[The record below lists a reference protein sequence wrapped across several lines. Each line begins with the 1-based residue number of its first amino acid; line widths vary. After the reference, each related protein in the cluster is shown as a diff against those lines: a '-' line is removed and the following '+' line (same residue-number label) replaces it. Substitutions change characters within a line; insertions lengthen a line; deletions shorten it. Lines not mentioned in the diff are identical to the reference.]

1 MYKYNLQ
8 IQQVREISALSR
20 IKVLNSGRNFVSFKQ
35 RRLIIERLTSVNVSK
50 VLRLLF
56 IVIQVYPLKQSL

>member
-20 IKVLNSGRNFVSFKQ
+20 IKVLNSGRNFVSLKQ

>member
-20 IKVLNSGRNFVSFKQ
+20 IKVLNSGRNFAS
-35 RRLIIERLTSVNVSK
+35 
-50 VLRLLF
+50 
-56 IVIQVYPLKQSL
+56 LK